1 MSTPK
6 IKSVVEE
13 MIQPYLDEN
22 GFELVDV
29 EYVKEGSSYFLRV
42 FVDKEGGIDIEDC
55 GLISEFLSNQLDAND
70 PIPEAYF
77 LEVSSPG
84 AERPLKK
91 PEDVHKA
98 VNKNVYVT
106 TYEQIDG
113 AKEFEGMLLS
123 FDGEDMVIEAITK
136 GRKSK
141 KTIPYAKVASAR
153 LSILF

>member
-113 AKEFEGMLLS
+113 TKEFEGILLS
-123 FDGEDMVIEAITK
+123 FDGEEMVIEAITK